1 MQGSRNVTAQQKLVL
16 DYISS
21 YLSQNGLSPTLRDI
35 AARLGTSNLSTAQYF
50 VDRLVE
56 KGFLKRDPHKSRAI
70 TPRTP
75 TRTVSL
81 LGYIAAGKPI
91 EPIEN
96 PEPIEIPSS
105 IQIDNGYPHYALK
118 IKGDS
123 MMDMGILNGD
133 VVLIKHQLTANS
145 GDVIVAITEKGAT
158 LKVLKRLGNQIML
171 EPRNKDYPTMLPR
184 QLEIRGKFVGLI
196 RRET

>member
-56 KGFLKRDPHKSRAI
+56 KGFLKRGPHKSRAI

-81 LGYIAAGKPI
+81 LGCIAAGKPI

-96 PEPIEIPSS
+96 PEPIEVPSS
-105 IQIDNGYPHYALK
+105 IQIDDRSPHYALK

-123 MMDMGILNGD
+123 MMDMGILD
-133 VVLIKHQLTANS
+133 
-145 GDVIVAITEKGAT
+145 
-158 LKVLKRLGNQIML
+158 
-171 EPRNKDYPTMLPR
+171 
-184 QLEIRGKFVGLI
+184 
-196 RRET
+196 